1 MSSPLDAAIR
11 IGEEAASRMI
21 AMANR
26 ERRLKWWLYRIKF
39 LLKTGRAQSAI
50 NTADLALEFL
60 SKREEAEMAQGP
72 PHTWVHALHQVT
84 GLFAIKGA
92 RMSSDD
98 RTVVKTIL
106 RDVLAE
112 MNDDSNWLFIPPGR
126 GPRPD
131 DSEPFV

>member
-1 MSSPLDAAIR
+1 MSTLTEAIR
-11 IGEEAASRMI
+11 IGEEAASRAI
-21 AMANR
+21 ALANR

-60 SKREEAEMAQGP
+60 AKGVEDMQGP

-84 GLFAIKGA
+84 GLFAVKGT
-92 RMSSDD
+92 RMTDQDKSIV
-98 RTVVKTIL
+98 RTIM

-112 MNDDSNWLFIPPGR
+112 MEDDQNWVQLQAGR

>member
-11 IGEEAASRMI
+11 IGEEAASRAI
-21 AMANR
+21 ALANR

-39 LLKTGRAQSAI
+39 LLKTGRTQSAI
-50 NTADLALEFL
+50 NTAELALEFL
-60 SKREEAEMAQGP
+60 NKEEENMQGP

-84 GLFAIKGA
+84 GLFAVKGQK
-92 RMSSDD
+92 MTEQD
-98 RTVVKTIL
+98 RTVIRIIM

-112 MNDDSNWLFIPPGR
+112 MDDDSNWIFIQTGR
-126 GPRPD
+126 GPRAN

>member
-11 IGEEAASRMI
+11 IGEEAASRAI
-21 AMANR
+21 ALANR

-60 SKREEAEMAQGP
+60 SKREETEMAQGP

-84 GLFAIKGA
+84 GLFAVKGQ
-92 RMSSDD
+92 RMTEQD
-98 RTVVKTIL
+98 RAVVRTIM

-112 MNDDSNWLFIPPGR
+112 MEDDSNWVQFQTGR
-126 GPRPD
+126 GPRAN